1 MQYWVEVMVY
11 SAVRRGQEGRH
22 QNSLFY
28 TDDGM
33 IASSDPG
40 WLQGS
45 FSTLVG
51 MFDRVGMNTNVGK
64 MVGRVFRLCQS
75 AGTQLE
81 AAYERQIMGAGPS
94 YWERQCVRVKCSE
107 CREDIALGSLEVH
120 LQTQHG
126 KAAGGR
132 RN

>member
-1 MQYWVEVMVY
+1 MVER
-11 SAVRRGQEGRH
+11 AVKQRRHEQEGRH
-22 QNSLFY
+22 QNSLFCV
-28 TDDGM
+28 DDFM
-33 IASSDPG
+33 IVLLDPG
-40 WLQGS
+40 SLQGS

-51 MFDRVGMNTNVGK
+51 MFDRVGLNTNVGK

-94 YWERQCVRVKCSE
+94 YWERQCVRVQCSE
-107 CREDIALGSLEVH
+107 CREDISLGSLEVH

>member
-1 MQYWVEVMVY
+1 MVY

-81 AAYERQIMGAGPS
+81 AAYEQHIMGAGPS
-94 YWERQCVRVKCSE
+94 YWERQCV
-107 CREDIALGSLEVH
+107 
-120 LQTQHG
+120 
-126 KAAGGR
+126 
-132 RN
+132 